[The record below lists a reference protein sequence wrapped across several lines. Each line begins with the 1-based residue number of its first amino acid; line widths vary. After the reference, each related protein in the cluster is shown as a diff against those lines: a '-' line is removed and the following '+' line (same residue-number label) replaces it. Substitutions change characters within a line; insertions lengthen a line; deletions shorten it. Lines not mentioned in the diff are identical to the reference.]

1 MSFPATR
8 LSVVAR
14 TRSADEETRRVAWAT
29 IIEAYWKPA
38 YKYLRMKWSLGPDEA
53 ADLTQEF
60 FTSTLEKD
68 VVERYDPARARFR
81 TYLRL
86 CLDGFAANARK
97 AERRLKR
104 GGDITLVPLDFQTA
118 EGEMARHEA
127 SVDADV
133 DELFYRE
140 WVRALLERS
149 VADLKQHA
157 AQAGRPVMFEVFAR
171 YDLAD
176 EGERPTYADI
186 AQALDL
192 TAATVTNH
200 LAAMRRQFRR
210 IILDRLRE
218 ITASEEEFEAE
229 AARLLGSR
237 PLDPSTGPGS
247 PRAQSRGST
256 RDRP

>member
-8 LSVVAR
+8 LSVVER
-14 TRSADEETRRVAWAT
+14 TRSDDEETRRVAWAT

-38 YKYLRMKWSLGPDEA
+38 YKYLRLKWSLDPDQA

-60 FTSTLEKD
+60 FTTTLEKD

-97 AERRLKR
+97 ADRRLKR
-104 GGDITLVPLDFQTA
+104 GGDVTIVPLDFQTA
-118 EGEMARHEA
+118 EGEMARHEG

-140 WVRALLERS
+140 WVRALFERS
-149 VADLKQHA
+149 VADLKRDA
-157 AQAGRPVMFEVFAR
+157 EASARPIMFEVFAR

-176 EGERPTYADI
+176 EGETRPTYGDLARD
-186 AQALDL
+186 LGL

-200 LAAMRRQFRR
+200 LAAMRRQFRQ
-210 IILDRLRE
+210 IILARLRDL
-218 ITASEEEFEAE
+218 TASEDEFEAE
-229 AARLLGSR
+229 AARLLGTRS
-237 PLDPSTGPGS
+237 LDF
-247 PRAQSRGST
+247 A
-256 RDRP
+256 RDKQ

>member
-8 LSVVAR
+8 LSVVER
-14 TRSADEETRRVAWAT
+14 TRSHDEETRRVAWAT

-38 YKYLRMKWSLGPDEA
+38 YKYLRRKWSLSPDEA

-60 FTSTLEKD
+60 FTTTLEKE

-104 GGDITLVPLDFQTA
+104 GGDVIVVPLDFQTA
-118 EGEMARHEA
+118 EGEMARHEG
-127 SVDADV
+127 SVPADV

-140 WVRALLERS
+140 WVRALFERS
-149 VADLKQHA
+149 VADLKRDA
-157 AQAGRPVMFEVFAR
+157 EATGRPVLFEVFAR

-176 EGERPTYADI
+176 EGEARATYARL
-186 AQALDL
+186 AREMGL
-192 TAATVTNH
+192 TVATVTNH
-200 LAAMRRQFRR
+200 LAAMRRQFRQ
-210 IILDRLRE
+210 IVLDRLRE
-218 ITASEEEFEAE
+218 LTASEDEFEAE
-229 AARLLGSR
+229 AARLLGTRSF
-237 PLDPSTGPGS
+237 
-247 PRAQSRGST
+247 AQ
-256 RDRP
+256 DKP